1 MIGVWVC
8 GHEKVEEDGRDAGA
22 LRDNRPRV
30 SLKESGVIVWLHY
43 SVTIVMGPNQI
54 KALKSFK
61 RHDSMISFLLFYYL

>member
-22 LRDNRPRV
+22 LRDTRPRV

-43 SVTIVMGPNQI
+43 SVTIVMGPNQLNTS
-54 KALKSFK
+54 KFTKTE
-61 RHDSMISFLLFYYL
+61 SMSKKNRVTSNK